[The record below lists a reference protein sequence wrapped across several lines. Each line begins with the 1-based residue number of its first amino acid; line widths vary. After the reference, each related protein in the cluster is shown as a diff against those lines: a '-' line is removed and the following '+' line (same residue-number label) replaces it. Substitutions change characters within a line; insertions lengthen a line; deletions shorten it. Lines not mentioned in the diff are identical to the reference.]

1 MSKERLVVIGGDAA
15 GMSAASQA
23 RRRRPELDIVVFE
36 RGPHTS
42 FSACGIP
49 YYVGRLV
56 DAEEKLIMRT
66 PEKFR
71 ELDGIDVRILHE
83 VEEIDTAGR
92 KVRVGVRDLKSGKS
106 SWEPYDQL
114 LIATGAVPLCPDLPG
129 AHAVDIFGVSTL
141 ESGLEIRR
149 RLDKGGINKVVIV
162 GGGYIGLEM
171 AEALVMNGLEVSL
184 ISRPPQVMGTL
195 DEDMGALVSQALRD
209 AGVTLYLDEALT
221 SFVTTSGKV
230 TGVVTGKRT
239 LPADIVILGLGVRPN
254 TVLAATAG
262 IPLGEKGAIRV
273 NERMETGIPGIWAA
287 GDCAESFHLVS
298 RKPFYV
304 ALGTVANRHGRVAGI
319 NLGGG
324 NATFPGVVGTAIT
337 KICQMEVARTGLQ
350 EKELRKLGIE
360 WVSAVIKSRTKAG
373 YYPGAGEITVK
384 VLAEKGSGRLLG
396 GQIVGMEGSAKRID
410 TLATALHAGFTVEEM
425 INLDLGYAPP
435 FSPVWDPVV
444 IAAREVAKKL

>member
-1 MSKERLVVIGGDAA
+1 MI
-15 GMSAASQA
+15 
-23 RRRRPELDIVVFE
+23 
-36 RGPHTS
+36 
-42 FSACGIP
+42 
-49 YYVGRLV
+49 
-56 DAEEKLIMRT
+56 RT

-71 ELDGIDVRILHE
+71 EQDGIDVRVLHE
-83 VEEIDTAGR
+83 VEEIDASGKR
-92 KVRVGVRDLKSGKS
+92 VRIRDLNTGTSA
-106 SWEPYDQL
+106 WETYDQL
-114 LIATGAVPLCPDLPG
+114 LIATGAVPHKPDLPG
-129 AHAVDIFGVSTL
+129 ADAIDIYGVNTL
-141 ESGLEIRR
+141 ESGLVIRR
-149 RLDKGGINKVVIV
+149 RLDKGDIRKAVVV

-171 AEALVMNGLEVSL
+171 AEALVLNGLEVSL
-184 ISRPPQVMGTL
+184 VSRPSQVMGTL
-195 DEDMGALVSQALRD
+195 DEDMGALVSKALQD
-209 AGVTLYLDEALT
+209 VGVTLYLNEAVT
-221 SFVTTSGKV
+221 SFETTAGKV
-230 TGVVTGKRT
+230 TGIVTDKRS
-239 LPADIVILGLGVRPN
+239 LPADMVILGLGVRPN
-254 TVLAATAG
+254 TALAVAAG
-262 IPLGEKGAIRV
+262 IPLGEKGSIRV
-273 NERMETGIPGIWAA
+273 NDRMETGIAGIWAA

-298 RKPFYV
+298 RRPFYV

-324 NATFPGVVGTAIT
+324 YATFPGVAGTAVT
-337 KICQMEVARTGLQ
+337 KICDVEVARTGLQ

>member
-1 MSKERLVVIGGDAA
+1 MAKERLVVIGGDAA

-23 RRRRPELDIVVFE
+23 KRRRPELDIVVFE

-49 YYVGRLV
+49 FYIGRVV
-56 DAEEKLIMRT
+56 DTEEKLIART
-66 PEKFR
+66 PKQFR
-71 ELDGIDVRILHE
+71 ERDGIDARILHE
-83 VEEIDTAGR
+83 VMEIDAVGR
-92 KVRVGVRDLKSGKS
+92 RVHVRDLKSNRTE
-106 SWEPYDQL
+106 WEPYDQL
-114 LIATGAVPLCPDLPG
+114 LIATGAVPFCPKLPG
-129 AHAVDIFGVSTL
+129 AGATNIYGVSTL

-149 RLDKGGINKVVIV
+149 RLDKGDMKKAVVV

-171 AEALVMNGLEVSL
+171 AEALVTIGMEVSL
-184 ISRPPQVMGTL
+184 VSRPAQVMGTL

-209 AGVTLYLDEALT
+209 IGVTLYLEETLT
-221 SFVTTSGKV
+221 AFESTSGKV
-230 TGVVTGKRT
+230 SGVITDKRT
-239 LPADIVILGLGVRPN
+239 LPADIVILGLGVQPN
-254 TVLAATAG
+254 TSLAAAAG
-262 IPLGEKGAIRV
+262 IPLGEKGSIRV
-273 NERMETGIPGIWAA
+273 NERMETGIAGIWAA
-287 GDCAESFHLVS
+287 GDCAESFNLVS
-298 RKPFYV
+298 RRPFYV
-304 ALGTVANRHGRVAGI
+304 ALGTVANRQGRVAGI

-324 NATFPGVVGTAIT
+324 YATFPGVTGTAVT
-337 KICQMEVARTGLQ
+337 KICSVEVARTGLQ

-373 YYPGAGEITVK
+373 YFPGAGAITVK

-444 IAAREVAKKL
+444 TAAREAAKKL

>member
-1 MSKERLVVIGGDAA
+1 MGTERLVVIGGDAA

-23 RRRRPELDIVVFE
+23 RRRRPELAITVFE
-36 RGPHTS
+36 RGPYTS

-56 DAEEKLIMRT
+56 DTEEKLIMRS

-71 ELDGIDVRILHE
+71 ERDGIDVRVLHE

-92 KVRVGVRDLKSGKS
+92 RVSVRDLKNGTSA
-106 SWEPYDQL
+106 WEPYDQL
-114 LIATGAVPLCPDLPG
+114 LIATGAVPLSPNLPG
-129 AHAVDIFGVSTL
+129 ADAAGIYGVSTIK
-141 ESGLEIRR
+141 SGLDIRR
-149 RLDKGGINKVVIV
+149 RLDAGDIKKVCIV

-171 AEALVMNGLEVSL
+171 AEALVLNGLEVSL
-184 ISRPPQVMGTL
+184 INSSAQVMGTL
-195 DEDMGALVSQALRD
+195 DEEMGALVSQALRD
-209 AGVTLYLDEALT
+209 NGVTLYLSEALT
-221 SFVTTSGKV
+221 AFETTAGKV
-230 TGVVTGKRT
+230 TGVITDKRT
-239 LPADIVILGLGVRPN
+239 LSADMVILGIGVRPN
-254 TVLAATAG
+254 TVLAEAAG
-262 IPLGEKGAIRV
+262 IALGEKGAIRV
-273 NERMETGIPGIWAA
+273 NERMETGSTGIWAA

-298 RKPFYV
+298 RKPFHV

-324 NATFPGVVGTAIT
+324 YATFPGVVGTAVT
-337 KICQMEVARTGLQ
+337 KLCQVEIARTGLQ
-350 EKELRKLGIE
+350 EKEIKALGLE
-360 WVSAVIKSRTKAG
+360 HESAVIKSHTKAG

-384 VLAEKGSGRLLG
+384 LLAEKGSGRLLG

-444 IAAREVAKKL
+444 IAARAVAKKL

>member
-1 MSKERLVVIGGDAA
+1 M
-15 GMSAASQA
+15 
-23 RRRRPELDIVVFE
+23 
-36 RGPHTS
+36 
-42 FSACGIP
+42 
-49 YYVGRLV
+49 
-56 DAEEKLIMRT
+56 
-66 PEKFR
+66 
-71 ELDGIDVRILHE
+71 
-83 VEEIDTAGR
+83 EEIDAAGR
-92 KVRVGVRDLKSGKS
+92 KVHVRDLKSGKS
-106 SWEPYDQL
+106 AWEPYDQL
-114 LIATGAVPLCPDLPG
+114 LIATGAVPTCPDLPG
-129 AHAVDIFGVSTL
+129 ADAVDICGVSTL

-149 RLDKGGINKVVIV
+149 RLDKGGMKKGVVV

-209 AGVTLYLDEALT
+209 VGVSLYLEETLT
-221 SFVTTSGKV
+221 EFETTAGKV
-230 TGVVTGKRT
+230 SGIVTDKRT

-254 TVLAATAG
+254 TALAAAAG
-262 IPLGEKGAIRV
+262 IPLGEEGSIRV
-273 NERMETGIPGIWAA
+273 NERMETGVAGIWAA

-298 RKPFYV
+298 RRPFYI

-324 NATFPGVVGTAIT
+324 YATFPGVVGTAVT
-337 KICQMEVARTGLQ
+337 KICQVEVARTGLQ
-350 EKELRKLGIE
+350 EKELRNLGIE

-373 YYPGAGEITVK
+373 YFPGAGEITVK
-384 VLAEKGSGRLLG
+384 VLAERGSGRLLG

>member
-1 MSKERLVVIGGDAA
+1 
-15 GMSAASQA
+15 
-23 RRRRPELDIVVFE
+23 
-36 RGPHTS
+36 
-42 FSACGIP
+42 
-49 YYVGRLV
+49 
-56 DAEEKLIMRT
+56 MR
-66 PEKFR
+66 
-71 ELDGIDVRILHE
+71 VLHE
-83 VEEIDTAGR
+83 VVEIDAVGKR
-92 KVRVGVRDLKSGKS
+92 VHVRNLKSARLK
-106 SWEPYDQL
+106 WESYDQL
-114 LIATGAVPLCPDLPG
+114 LIATGASPICPNLPG
-129 AHAVDIFGVSTL
+129 SDAVEICGVNTL
-141 ESGLEIRR
+141 ESGLVISRR
-149 RLDKGGINKVVIV
+149 IDQGDIKRAVVV

-171 AEALVMNGLEVSL
+171 AEALVRRGLEVSL
-184 ISRPPQVMGTL
+184 VDRGSQVMGTL
-195 DEDMGALVSQALRD
+195 DDDMGALVSQALRD
-209 AGVTLYLDEALT
+209 VGVTLYSDEALT
-221 SFVTTSGKV
+221 EFETTAGKV
-230 TGVVTGKRT
+230 TGVVTDKRR

-254 TVLAATAG
+254 SQLAKAAG

-273 NERMETGIPGIWAA
+273 NERMETGVAGIWAA

-298 RKPFYV
+298 RKPFYI

-324 NATFPGVVGTAIT
+324 YATFPGVVGTAVT
-337 KICQMEVARTGLQ
+337 KICQVEVARTGLQ
-350 EKELRKLGIE
+350 EKELMALGIE

-384 VLAEKGSGRLLG
+384 LLAERGSGRLLG

>member
-184 ISRPPQVMGTL
+184 IDRAAQVMETL
-195 DEDMGALVSQALRD
+195 DEDMGALVSQALRN

>member
-1 MSKERLVVIGGDAA
+1 MGTERLIVIGGDAA

-23 RRRRPELDIVVFE
+23 RRRRPELAIVVFE
-36 RGPHTS
+36 RGLYTS

-49 YYVGRLV
+49 YYVGRVV
-56 DAEEKLIMRT
+56 DAEEKLIIRT

-71 ELDGIDVRILHE
+71 EQDGIDVRVLHG
-83 VEEIDTAGR
+83 VEDIDTEGR
-92 KVRVGVRDLKSGKS
+92 RVHVRDLKNGRSA
-106 SWEPYDQL
+106 WESYDQL
-114 LIATGAVPLCPDLPG
+114 LIATGAVPISPDLPG
-129 AHAVDIFGVSTL
+129 ADADGIYGVSTIN
-141 ESGLEIRR
+141 SGLEIRS
-149 RLDKGGINKVVIV
+149 RLDKGNVKKAIIV

-171 AEALVMNGLEVSL
+171 AEALVQNGLEVSL

-195 DEDMGALVSQALRD
+195 DEEMGALVSQALRD
-209 AGVTLYLDEALT
+209 IGVTLYLDEELT
-221 SFVTTSGKV
+221 AFEVTAGKV
-230 TGVVTGKRT
+230 TGINTNKRT
-239 LPADIVILGLGVRPN
+239 LPADMVILGLGVRPN
-254 TVLAATAG
+254 TALAKAAG
-262 IPLGEKGAIRV
+262 IPLGEKGSIRV
-273 NERMETGIPGIWAA
+273 NERMETDSDGIWAA

-324 NATFPGVVGTAIT
+324 YATFPGVVGTAVT
-337 KICQMEVARTGLQ
+337 KICHVEVARTGLQ

-360 WVSAVIKSRTKAG
+360 WVSALIKSHTKAG
-373 YYPGAGEITVK
+373 YFPGSGEISVK

-444 IAAREVAKKL
+444 TAAREVAKKL